1 LIRASRS
8 SYLYICFQ
16 AVLLATT
23 LLAPH
28 SYLQGQELKVH
39 YRAGAEHGFL
49 LLHDLTGAILA
60 HGEITQVPYRDRIKL
75 HLVFRFRDGSLDDET
90 TVYSQQHTFHLIS
103 DRLIQTGKSFP
114 NPCDMT
120 IDMGAQQVSVRAVSK
135 GKPVVTSEHMDLPP
149 DLANGIIF
157 TLIQNLQAK
166 DPKVEVPYLAPGAKP
181 RMVKFAIA
189 QEGEEQFKI
198 GGHPYKAMKY
208 DLKGNIG
215 GIAGVVAPMIGKQ
228 PPDTHVWITESSVP
242 AIIRVEG
249 ALYNEGPVWNI
260 QVASPAW

>member
-1 LIRASRS
+1 MRASRT
-8 SYLYICFQ
+8 SYVYICFQ

-23 LLAPH
+23 LLAPY
-28 SYLQGQELKVH
+28 SNLQGQEMKVR

-49 LLHDLTGAILA
+49 LLHDLKGAILA

-90 TVYSQQHTFHLIS
+90 TVYSQKHTFQLIS

-135 GKPVVTSEHMDLPP
+135 GKLVVTTEHMDLPP
-149 DLANGIIF
+149 DLANGIVF
-157 TLIQNLQAK
+157 ALIQNLQAK

-208 DLKGNIG
+208 DVKVNLG

-228 PPDTHVWITESSVP
+228 PADTHVWITESSVP

-260 QVASPAW
+260 QLASPTW